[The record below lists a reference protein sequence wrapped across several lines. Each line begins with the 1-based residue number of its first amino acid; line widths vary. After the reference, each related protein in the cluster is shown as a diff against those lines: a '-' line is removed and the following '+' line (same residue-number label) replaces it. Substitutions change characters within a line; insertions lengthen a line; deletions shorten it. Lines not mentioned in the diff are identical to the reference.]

1 MKNIKNKKG
10 FTLIEILIVIVI
22 IAILALVVFIAL
34 DPIGRIA
41 DANNTTTESNVQQ
54 IYKAI
59 QTYTVDNK
67 GNYPTGIP
75 QPSTG
80 SVLDTT
86 TSTPL
91 GFSVTGSSLG
101 TPYCVTGTG
110 TIPNVTLTIAT
121 GTAAGD
127 CEQLTSTSSLYSAI
141 SSDLGSIPAGNY
153 YVGENI
159 AGDKILVFSTGNGAT
174 LPRGATT
181 NTAGYPLVYEYN
193 GGS

>member
-1 MKNIKNKKG
+1 MKKITNEKG

-41 DANNTTTESNVQQ
+41 DANNTTTESNIQQ

-67 GNYPTGIP
+67 GQYPSGIP
-75 QPSTG
+75 TPSSG
-80 SVLDTT
+80 SVIV
-86 TSTPL
+86 TSTAY
-91 GFSVTGSSLG
+91 GFSVTGSSTG

-110 TIPNVTLTIAT
+110 TIPNASVAIAT

-127 CEQLTSTSSLYSAI
+127 CEQLTTGSALYTAI
-141 SSDLGSIPAGNY
+141 SADLGSLPAGNY

-159 AGDKILVFSTGNGAT
+159 AGNKILVFSTGTGAA
-174 LPRGATT
+174 LPKGATT

>member
-1 MKNIKNKKG
+1 MKDIKNKKG

-41 DANNTTTESNVQQ
+41 DANNTTTESNIQQ

-67 GNYPTGIP
+67 GQYPSGIP

-80 SVLDTT
+80 SVILT
-86 TSTPL
+86 TSAY
-91 GFSVTGSSLG
+91 GFSVTGSSTG

-110 TIPNVTLTIAT
+110 TIPNATVSIAT

-127 CEQLTSTSSLYSAI
+127 CEALTSSSALYTAI
-141 SSDLGSIPAGNY
+141 STDLGSIPAGNY

-159 AGDKILVFSTGNGAT
+159 AGDKILVFSTGNGTA